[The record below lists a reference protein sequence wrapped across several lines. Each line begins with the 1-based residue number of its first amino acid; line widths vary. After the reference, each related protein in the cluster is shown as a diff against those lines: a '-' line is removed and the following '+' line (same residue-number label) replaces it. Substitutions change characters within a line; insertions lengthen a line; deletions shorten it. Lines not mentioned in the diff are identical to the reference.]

1 MKQSSKIGAIL
12 RIYWRFLRIYLFY
25 PLMIGAFIYVYI
37 QDYHWIWGLLIIAAI
52 VFIDPTYLLL
62 WRGFRRYLKTKN
74 KGR

>member
-1 MKQSSKIGAIL
+1 MKQSSKVNAIL

-37 QDYHWIWGLLIIAAI
+37 KGYHWIWGLLIIVAI
-52 VFIDPTYLLL
+52 LSIDPTYRLL
-62 WRGFRRYLKTKN
+62 WRGLRRHLKAKN